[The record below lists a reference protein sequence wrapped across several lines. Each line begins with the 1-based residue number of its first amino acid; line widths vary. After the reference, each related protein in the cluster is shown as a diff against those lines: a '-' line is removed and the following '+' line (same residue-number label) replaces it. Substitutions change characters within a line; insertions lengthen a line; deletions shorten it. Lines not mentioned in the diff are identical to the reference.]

1 MREWRPYSH
10 DLTMIFN
17 GRTFG
22 GIYLKRGISSNPDHV
37 PEQTSE
43 ISRLSFATGLCGVG
57 SARPLLGARC

>member
-1 MREWRPYSH
+1 
-10 DLTMIFN
+10 MIFN